1 MKKASG
7 SFLKKRTK
15 KRLVPAGV
23 GNAGAKTR
31 HKQKFFA
38 SFFQKGS
45 AFLPLLI
52 LASCGGPPPPPV
64 VFKPLDYSYL
74 PPITLRAANVNV
86 QNTYVPGPDEATLI
100 GQDPE
105 APANALLDM
114 LNRRLIP
121 SGAPG
126 QANVTIET
134 ASLDETGANLTGT
147 MTVRVNVSAPN
158 GASGFTEASV
168 THTQAAP
175 DPNASPDDVRAA
187 LYGITKQLMDEMNVQ
202 LQYQLQ
208 HNMGPWVVYNRGAA
222 AASVVA
228 TPGGGGI
235 VATPLTGPGGTTAPV
250 APAPNPPQSAAPA
263 ANGLPPGSLPLG
275 TLPVGT
281 VTVPPAG
288 NGVPQ

>member
-1 MKKASG
+1 MKKASR

-15 KRLVPAGV
+15 KLLLTAGL
-23 GNAGAKTR
+23 GNASATTPR
-31 HKQKFFA
+31 NQKFFA
-38 SFFQKGS
+38 SFFQKRS
-45 AFLPLLI
+45 AFFLALA

-64 VFKPLDYSYL
+64 VYKPLDYSYL
-74 PPITLRAANVNV
+74 PPIRLRVANINV

-114 LNRRLIP
+114 LNRRVIP

-134 ASLDETGANLTGT
+134 ASLDESGANLTGT
-147 MTVRVNVSAPN
+147 MTVRVDLAGPN
-158 GASGFTEASV
+158 GATGFTEASV
-168 THTQAAP
+168 THSEAAP

-187 LYGITKQLMDEMNVQ
+187 LYGLTKQLMDQMNVQ

-208 HNMGPWVVYNRGAA
+208 HNLGPWVVYGSGAGAA
-222 AASVVA
+222 PVGTTPAS
-228 TPGGGGI
+228 GGI
-235 VATPLTGPGGTTAPV
+235 VATPLTGPGGAPQPLQP
-250 APAPNPPQSAAPA
+250 PASSGPIN
-263 ANGLPPGSLPLG
+263 NTLPKGSLPLG

-281 VTVPPAG
+281 LTVKPSG
-288 NGVPQ
+288 SGVSQ